1 MTPNIADIIR
11 HHVGLE
17 VRCID
22 RLYLHAYMPK
32 LQTSGGLCYFLHDY
46 LGHLCVARTGSAAN
60 RPGLTVI
67 CRRSRGFP
75 GVNVTWA
82 TRVEPAG
89 GRDHR

>member
-22 RLYLHAYMPK
+22 
-32 LQTSGGLCYFLHDY
+32 
-46 LGHLCVARTGSAAN
+46 LCVARTGSAAN
-60 RPGLTVI
+60 RPGVMEI

-82 TRVEPAG
+82 TRVEQPG
-89 GRDHR
+89 GRDHRHKTHSDCILTANGVQDCVGVNRR